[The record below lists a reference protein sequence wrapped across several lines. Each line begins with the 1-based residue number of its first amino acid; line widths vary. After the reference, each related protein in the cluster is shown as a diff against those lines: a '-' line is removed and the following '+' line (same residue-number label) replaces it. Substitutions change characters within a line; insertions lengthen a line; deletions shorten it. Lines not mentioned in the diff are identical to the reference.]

1 MNMSEK
7 QLQVLYVED
16 DQEMA
21 RSLALALKRYNISLT
36 AAGSYHRAWQ
46 LIQTRCFDLYL
57 IDVFLK
63 DGNGFDLCREIR
75 EYERTP
81 VIFLTSAA
89 DEPEQIK
96 GYEIGGDAYVSKP
109 FTIESLMARVHAVM
123 RRQHWQNVRLPNRV
137 LTGNLKIDFSRMSVW
152 RNAEPIA
159 LTKMQFRILQL
170 LVENAIKFSATRRPP
185 YCISI
190 LGAMDET
197 HYEISIRDNGP
208 GFSEEALTMLHQKIS
223 EIDKTGLLPSLEIN
237 GMGLLNIYIRYR
249 LLHGDRTI
257 FRLENQPGGGAAI
270 TIGEVYHGTY
280 ISRHR
285 RRRRSAHRAQHRPQY
300 RKGQRSL
307 RGGQNR
313 L

>member
-170 LVENAIKFSATRRPP
+170 LVETAQTVVLRDT
-185 YCISI
+185 ISI
-190 LGAMDET
+190 
-197 HYEISIRDNGP
+197 
-208 GFSEEALTMLHQKIS
+208 
-223 EIDKTGLLPSLEIN
+223 
-237 GMGLLNIYIRYR
+237 
-249 LLHGDRTI
+249 
-257 FRLENQPGGGAAI
+257 
-270 TIGEVYHGTY
+270 
-280 ISRHR
+280 
-285 RRRRSAHRAQHRPQY
+285 
-300 RKGQRSL
+300 
-307 RGGQNR
+307 
-313 L
+313 